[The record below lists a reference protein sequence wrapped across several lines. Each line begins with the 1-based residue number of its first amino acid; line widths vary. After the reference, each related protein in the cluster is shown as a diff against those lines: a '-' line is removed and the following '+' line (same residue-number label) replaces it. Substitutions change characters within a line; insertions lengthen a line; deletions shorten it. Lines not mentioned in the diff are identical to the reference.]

1 MASSLSL
8 TISRDRVEQRDDS
21 NGQLGRAPNNLETAV
36 RLDVG
41 LIPGHNL
48 CERNTFNGAQK
59 NNNRVMDYRVC

>member
-1 MASSLSL
+1 MPCGAIDPWRLPFP
-8 TISRDRVEQRDDS
+8 ISRDIVELRDDS

-41 LIPGHNL
+41 FIPGHNL

-59 NNNRVMDYRVC
+59 TQ